1 MSLSDRTHLGFLYG
15 HFLNEGHWKLMVFQ
29 ISWFLFLCTTQ
40 IWWFGMVFTCH
51 VVESHQIDILW
62 RQKRNQWNSLQECLA
77 SVETPDRKR
86 RTGCPSWT
94 CANNIIFIYIYIYLY
109 IYMVLKRCDTP
120 IYHHIPIYIYIY
132 SYFVLEHQRHRYAHS
147 RSSNILTN
155 MRTNLHKN
163 YIVLLVDYMFLKHV
177 IPRFTF
183 ENSGEFEFG
192 PPSLFC
198 FWGSRGYVGLT
209 VVGKILGFFLPA
221 S

>member
-94 CANNIIFIYIYIYLY
+94 CANNIIFIYIYIYIFIWYWNDVIHPYTIIYLY
-109 IYMVLKRCDTP
+109 IYTYTAILFWSIKGIDMHILGQA
-120 IYHHIPIYIYIY
+120 IYWQTCAQTYTKIILYFWSITCSWNMLFQDLPLRTQVSLSLDPHR
-132 SYFVLEHQRHRYAHS
+132 YFV
-147 RSSNILTN
+147 
-155 MRTNLHKN
+155 
-163 YIVLLVDYMFLKHV
+163 F
-177 IPRFTF
+177 
-183 ENSGEFEFG
+183 GE
-192 PPSLFC
+192 
-198 FWGSRGYVGLT
+198 
-209 VVGKILGFFLPA
+209 VVA
-221 S
+221 T